1 MTGNR
6 PPDRLAR
13 AVRALVLGERMRGTA
28 PTPPAARPEA
38 PPRLDARMDTIER
51 EVQEMRSRVN
61 ALFFAVL
68 TAGVA
73 DLVARAV
80 LR

>member
-1 MTGNR
+1 MTDRR

-13 AVRALVLGERMRGTA
+13 AVRALLLGERT
-28 PTPPAARPEA
+28 TEAAHGSDAEA
-38 PPRLDARMDTIER
+38 RLGALER

-68 TAGVA
+68 TAGVV
-73 DLVARAV
+73 DLVARTV
-80 LR
+80 LG

>member
-1 MTGNR
+1 MTH
-6 PPDRLAR
+6 PPPVDRLAR
-13 AVRALVLGERMRGTA
+13 AVRDIAGGMARRRSAHADAG
-28 PTPPAARPEA
+28 ARPDA
-38 PPRLDARMDTIER
+38 VARLDALER

-68 TAGVA
+68 AAGVA
-73 DLVARAV
+73 ELVGRAV